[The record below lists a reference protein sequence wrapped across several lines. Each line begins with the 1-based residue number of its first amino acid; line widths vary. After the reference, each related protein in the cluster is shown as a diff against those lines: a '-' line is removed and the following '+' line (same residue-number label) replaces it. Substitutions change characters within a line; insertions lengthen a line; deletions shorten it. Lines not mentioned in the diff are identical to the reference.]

1 MNRRIRSIHSTQGQ
15 ALVFYACALT
25 LLFIP
30 VVAFV
35 PEVFGGTDQPHHA
48 PDALTSTRVEVP
60 DAMSTLALGIND
72 RGQIVG
78 TFRDAEGV
86 IRGFLLAQGV
96 FTPIDVDV
104 PGATRTEPT
113 GINNRGQIVGNFTD
127 AKGVRRGFLF
137 DQGVFTPID
146 VPGAT
151 STVVYGI
158 NARGQIVGFFG
169 DARGMHGF
177 CGTVRP
183 GRGRGLERS
192 WTLGRQCQGAGQAK

>member
-1 MNRRIRSIHSTQGQ
+1 MNRGIRSIHSMQGQ
-15 ALVFYACALT
+15 ALVFYAYALA
-25 LLFIP
+25 LLVIP
-30 VVAFV
+30 AVVFV
-35 PEVFGGTDQPHHA
+35 PAALGGTDQPHHT
-48 PDALTSTRVEVP
+48 PEALTFPQIEVP
-60 DAMSTLALGIND
+60 GAMSTLALGIND

-86 IRGFLLAQGV
+86 LRGFLLDQGV

-127 AKGVRRGFLF
+127 AKGVRRGFLL

-158 NARGQIVGFFG
+158 NAHGQIAGFFV

-183 GRGRGLERS
+183 GRKGGPKRS
-192 WTLGRQCQGAGQAK
+192 WAVGRQCQGSGEAK

>member
-1 MNRRIRSIHSTQGQ
+1 MHSTLGR
-15 ALVFYACALT
+15 ALVFYSCALT
-25 LLFIP
+25 LLVIP
-30 VVAFV
+30 EVVFV
-35 PEVFGGTDQPHHA
+35 PEAFGGTDQPYHL
-48 PDALTSTRVEVP
+48 PDALTFPQIEVP

-86 IRGFLLAQGV
+86 LRGFLLDQGV
-96 FTPIDVDV
+96 FTPINVDV

-127 AKGVRRGFLF
+127 AKGVRRGFLL
-137 DQGVFTPID
+137 DQGVYTPID

-158 NARGQIVGFFG
+158 NAHGQIAGFFV
-169 DARGMHGF
+169 DAQGMHGF

-183 GRGRGLERS
+183 GRGGGLKRS
-192 WTLGRQCQGAGQAK
+192 GAVGRQCQGSGEAK

>member
-1 MNRRIRSIHSTQGQ
+1 MSTRTRCIDSTQGQ
-15 ALVFYACALT
+15 ALVFYACALA
-25 LLFIP
+25 LLVIP
-30 VVAFV
+30 AVVFV
-35 PEVFGGTDQPHHA
+35 PEVFGGADQPHHI
-48 PDALTSTRVEVP
+48 PDALTFPQIEVP
-60 DAMSTLALGIND
+60 DATSTLALGIND

-78 TFRDAEGV
+78 TYRDAEGV
-86 IRGFLLAQGV
+86 IRGFLLDQGV
-96 FTPIDVDV
+96 FTPIDVDI

-158 NARGQIVGFFG
+158 NGRGQIVGFFG